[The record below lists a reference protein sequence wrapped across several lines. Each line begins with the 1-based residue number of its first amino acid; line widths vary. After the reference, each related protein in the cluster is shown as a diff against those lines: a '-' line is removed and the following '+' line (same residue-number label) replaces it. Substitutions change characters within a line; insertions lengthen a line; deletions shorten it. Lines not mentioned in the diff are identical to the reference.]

1 MELNEI
7 KPLWEIY
14 DKKLEAAVKLNQ
26 RFIHLV
32 EAEKVKS
39 NLAPLFW
46 RRIAEGIV
54 QLGCMAF
61 LVVFLVGNFFQPA
74 YCLSALLLIAF
85 YLVAFINSVKQLTIM
100 KRMDYSSDIVTI
112 QSGLAMLQAHN
123 LNYAR
128 MIILFIPA
136 CLAFPS
142 VVLKALNDL
151 HIKAFSNT
159 DMLTLTGG
167 HWWTAQ
173 LVVTLSLIPLGIWCY
188 MQVSYKN
195 VHKKWVKD
203 FIERSSGRRVRKAVE
218 FMRELHSLKFETI

>member
-39 NLAPLFW
+39 NLAPLF
-46 RRIAEGIV
+46 
-54 QLGCMAF
+54 
-61 LVVFLVGNFFQPA
+61 
-74 YCLSALLLIAF
+74 ALLLIAF

-159 DMLTLTGG
+159 DMLKGG
-167 HWWTAQ
+167 
-173 LVVTLSLIPLGIWCY
+173 
-188 MQVSYKN
+188 
-195 VHKKWVKD
+195 
-203 FIERSSGRRVRKAVE
+203 
-218 FMRELHSLKFETI
+218 